1 MGSRLFSVETER
13 HVVVMKKLFYVL
25 TLTFA
30 VALSAATS
38 SGTQTRRNRATTA
51 APPANAQATTRVLA
65 SLPASDAVMVVDVRR
80 LLSEALPRAFNN
92 DAAELARVNSEIDK
106 FKAETGLDARLFER
120 VAVGVSYQQTTTG
133 STLVE
138 TVAIARGTF
147 KPGALA
153 AAPAAA
159 AASGNQMRVQKYAGK
174 SIYVYN
180 VNSQVKLL
188 GLFNLRVSDVA
199 VSVLD
204 ANTVAI
210 GKLERVRAAIDANAG
225 RGRVSPE
232 IATLATRDANA
243 IIGMGGDVPA
253 SLTQKLDIGNI
264 SKSIAAVRQFYST
277 LGTTAGGFNLL
288 TALRTDNA
296 GAAKS
301 LSSTLT
307 GLKQLAPFAIGQMTP
322 ARARPLQS
330 LVENTKV
337 NAEGNDVL
345 ITLELAQVN
354 VAALIASF

>member
-1 MGSRLFSVETER
+1 
-13 HVVVMKKLFYVL
+13 MKKLFYVL

-120 VAVGVSYQQTTTG
+120 VAVGVSYQQTPTG

-159 AASGNQMRVQKYAGK
+159 AAVASGNQMRVQKYAGK

-345 ITLELAQVN
+345 ITLELAQVD

>member
-1 MGSRLFSVETER
+1 
-13 HVVVMKKLFYVL
+13 MKKLFYVL

-30 VALSAATS
+30 VAAGVATS
-38 SGTQTRRNRATTA
+38 SGNQTRRATN
-51 APPANAQATTRVLA
+51 APPPAANTQATARVLA

-80 LLSEALPRAFNN
+80 LLSEALPRAYNN

-106 FKAETGLDARLFER
+106 FKTTTGLDARRFER
-120 VAVGVSYQQTTTG
+120 VAVGVSYKQTATG
-133 STLVE
+133 KTLVE

-153 AAPAAA
+153 SLVAATTTAPAATRRPV
-159 AASGNQMRVQKYAGK
+159 QEQKYAGQT
-174 SIYVYN
+174 IHVFE
-180 VNSQVKLL
+180 VNAQVKLL
-188 GLFNLRVSDVA
+188 GLFSMRVSDVA

-225 RGRVSPE
+225 RGGRVSPE
-232 IATLATRDANA
+232 IAALATRDASA
-243 IIGMGGDVPA
+243 VIGMGGDVPA
-253 SLTQKLDIGNI
+253 SLTQKLDIGNL

-277 LGTTAGGFNLL
+277 LDTTAGGFNML

-296 GAAKS
+296 GAAKN

-307 GLKQLAPFAIGQMTP
+307 GLKTLAPFAIGQMTP

-330 LVENTKV
+330 FIESTKV

-345 ITLELAQVN
+345 IMTELAQVD

>member
-1 MGSRLFSVETER
+1 
-13 HVVVMKKLFYVL
+13 MKKLFYVL

-120 VAVGVSYQQTTTG
+120 VAVGVSYQQTPTG

-153 AAPAAA
+153 AAPAAAAA

-345 ITLELAQVN
+345 ITLELAQVD

>member
-1 MGSRLFSVETER
+1 
-13 HVVVMKKLFYVL
+13 MKKLFYVL

-38 SGTQTRRNRATTA
+38 AGNQTRRNRATTA
-51 APPANAQATTRVLA
+51 APPAANTQATARVLA
-65 SLPASDAVMVVDVRR
+65 SLPVSDAVMVVDVRR

-92 DAAELARVNSEIDK
+92 DAAELARINSEIDK
-106 FKAETGLDARLFER
+106 FKATTGLDARLFER
-120 VAVGVSYQQTTTG
+120 IAVGVSYKQTATG
-133 STLVE
+133 KTLVE

-153 AAPAAA
+153 AAVPAATQ
-159 AASGNQMRVQKYAGK
+159 SRMQQQKYAGK
-174 SIYVYN
+174 TIYVFE
-180 VNSQVKLL
+180 VNAQVKLL

-225 RGRVSPE
+225 RGGRVSPE
-232 IATLATRDANA
+232 IASLATRDASA

-277 LGTTAGGFNLL
+277 LGTTANGFNML

-307 GLKQLAPFAIGQMTP
+307 GLKQLAPYAIGQMKP

-330 LVENTKV
+330 LVESTKV

-345 ITLELAQVN
+345 ITVELAQVD
-354 VAALIASF
+354 VAALLASF